1 MTYPHPNS
9 KNPNYFDTYKQ
20 YNYWHMRYHFG
31 PNNTQNG
38 QYLFWYYN
46 YYYPYAARGIQTT
59 GYLANPAGMY
69 MGHPPNNYMQMKKH

>member
-9 KNPNYFDTYKQ
+9 NNPIILILINSTTTGICVITLDQIIHKMDNIYSGITTTTTLCCK
-20 YNYWHMRYHFG
+20 R
-31 PNNTQNG
+31 
-38 QYLFWYYN
+38 
-46 YYYPYAARGIQTT
+46 IQTT